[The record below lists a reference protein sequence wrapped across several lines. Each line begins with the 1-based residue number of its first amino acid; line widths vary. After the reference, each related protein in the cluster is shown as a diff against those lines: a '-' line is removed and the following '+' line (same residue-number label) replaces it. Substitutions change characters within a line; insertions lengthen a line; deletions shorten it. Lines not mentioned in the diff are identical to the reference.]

1 MIRRASQGRAV
12 AFAVLFACTASTQ
25 ALADGQACNES
36 YEQGQVLR
44 KDNKLLEARD
54 MFRAC
59 VNTCVLDSKKK
70 SCGEWLAQTER
81 DIPTIVLSAKDGSGA
96 VLVDVVVAD
105 DGKPL
110 ATKLDGRSVEVN
122 PGVHPLSFEGPDGTR
137 VEIQVVAEQGRKD
150 TPVAATLGKPPTP
163 LDSKAA
169 DSGPAASPPVTTSV
183 PASPPLV
190 DSTPPAGSP
199 IPWKTIGLI
208 TAGVGVVGL
217 GLGSVFG
224 LQASS
229 KKSDAGCDA
238 NSVCPNGAALNTLRD
253 AHSAGDL
260 STAFFVAGGVL
271 AAGGIT
277 MWALG
282 RGTPVQVT
290 PNVGSNV
297 TGMMVRGIW

>member
-1 MIRRASQGRAV
+1 MIHRARVVTLAV
-12 AFAVLFACTASTQ
+12 FFAFTASTQ
-25 ALADGQACNES
+25 ARADGQACNDS

-70 SCGEWLAQTER
+70 SCGDWLAQAER
-81 DIPTIVLSAKDGSGA
+81 DIPTIVLSAKDRSGA
-96 VLVDVVVAD
+96 ALVDVVVTM

-110 ATKLDGRSVEVN
+110 ATKLDGRSIEVN
-122 PGVHPLSFEGPDGTR
+122 PGPHPFSFEGPDGTR
-137 VEIQVVAEQGRKD
+137 SQIQVVAETGKKD
-150 TPVAATLGKPPTP
+150 TPVAATLGKPLATP
-163 LDSKAA
+163 ESKPPDATPAAPLAGAITQSSASDSAPVA
-169 DSGPAASPPVTTSV
+169 SSGP
-183 PASPPLV
+183 
-190 DSTPPAGSP
+190 
-199 IPWKTIGLI
+199 PWKVIGLVA
-208 TAGVGVVGL
+208 AGVGVVGL

-238 NSVCPNGAALNTLRD
+238 NSVCPTSTALDTLHD

-277 MWALG
+277 MWALAPRAG
-282 RGTPVQVT
+282 VQMAPTAASNTLGMTMRGT
-290 PNVGSNV
+290 
-297 TGMMVRGIW
+297 W